1 MKMPERFCYAY
12 AEDIPS
18 CSVIRRLVEFQNTHS
33 NSGTMLRL
41 MAGFPEN
48 KRGSGNLQKMIP
60 AVSNMVK
67 AGIAV
72 VMLTDLDAVECA
84 PELIRRWFS
93 IRRAKLK
100 VPDGFLFRIAVRE
113 VESWLIADRDA
124 LASFLG
130 IPKSNFS
137 ADTDS
142 LDNPKGYLLDIIRT
156 KGKRKMHREM
166 LPVRNAQIG
175 PEYNSVLS
183 KFVLKHWN
191 PERAADNSLSLRRA
205 LEALRKI

>member
-1 MKMPERFCYAY
+1 MHERFCYAY
-12 AEDIPS
+12 AEDLPS
-18 CSVIRRLVEFQNTHS
+18 CSVIRKLVEFQNTHS
-33 NSGTMLRL
+33 ASGTVLRL
-41 MAGFPEN
+41 MEGFPEN
-48 KRGSGNLQKMIP
+48 KHGSGNLKKMIP
-60 AVSNMVK
+60 AVNNMVK

-84 PELIRRWFS
+84 QELIRRWFP
-93 IRRAKLK
+93 IQGAKPE

-124 LASFLG
+124 LASLLG
-130 IPKSNFS
+130 IHKSNFS
-137 ADTDS
+137 ADPDS
-142 LDNPKGYLLDIIRT
+142 LDDPKVYLLDIIRT

-166 LPVRNAQIG
+166 LPGHNSRIG

-183 KFVLKHWN
+183 GFILKHWN

-205 LEALRKI
+205 LEALKKI

>member
-12 AEDIPS
+12 AEDVPS
-18 CSVIRRLVEFQNTHS
+18 CSVIRKLVEFKNTHG
-33 NSGTMLRL
+33 NSGTVLRL

-60 AVSNMVK
+60 AVINMVK

-72 VMLTDLDAVECA
+72 VMLTDLDAAGCA

-93 IRRAKLK
+93 IRQAKPK

-113 VESWLIADRDA
+113 VESWLIADRYA

-137 ADTDS
+137 ADPDS
-142 LDNPKGYLLDIIRT
+142 LDNPKEYFLGIIRK

-166 LPVRNAQIG
+166 LPGRNTQIG
-175 PEYNSVLS
+175 PEYNNILS

-191 PERAADNSLSLRRA
+191 PERAADNSRSLRRA
-205 LEALRKI
+205 LEALKKI